1 MPYIQLDGQQ
11 YPLIA
16 GDNAVGGD
24 ERARVRL
31 NGNGSDGIL
40 ASLEVGADGSTVV
53 RRIDG
58 NVKVNGVALGA
69 EPAPLLHGDRI
80 EVAGREL
87 FFGDDRRAWKHAVR
101 PARTATRGG
110 IPHVGAGKP
119 TAATGG
125 RIISLTDGREYVVPA
140 QGIVFGRDPTCDVV
154 VGSTEVSRKH
164 ASLSPSPEGYLLRDT
179 STNGV
184 LVNGEPAS
192 SPALLGRGDVLTI
205 GDEEFRFYADS
216 APPPRA
222 PLATLEVIS
231 SGMLKGTM
239 MEVRSPLAHVGRG
252 AHNDIIVSDESV
264 SDSHA
269 KLQRREDGWYVVD
282 MGSTNG
288 TYVGGRRIEGE
299 AALVGAPDVRFGG
312 VKFIFRVPE
321 GAKAGNASQTRAIA
335 AFKVDPRKAARERK
349 LPSCRNRGSARR
361 RRLARRGSGKEV
373 VAWSAAAHLV
383 WSADSDRGWR
393 THSDHRSLVQ
403 LEVGQGTHTGMVRSG
418 NEDSFFADP
427 PAGLFVVADG
437 MGGHAAGE
445 IASDMAVRIV
455 SDELRVIRDIT
466 TDDVPVKVS
475 DALKRA
481 NQEIYERTL
490 TEVDKQGMG
499 TTASVLDRRAG
510 PISHRPGWRFPH
522 LSAARRE
529 AHAADEGSLVRA
541 GAGRR
546 GISDAGAGA
555 LPSLQQR
562 DHAMRGRGLGRGA
575 RHLHG

>member
-16 GDNAVGGD
+16 GENPVGGD
-24 ERARVRL
+24 EKARVRL
-31 NGNGSDGIL
+31 SGNGSDGIL
-40 ASLEVGADGSTVV
+40 ASLDVGSDGATVV

-58 NVKVNGVALGA
+58 VVKVNSVALGA

-87 FFGDDRRAWKHAVR
+87 FFGDDRRAGNTQFVEPVR
-101 PARTATRGG
+101 LPEGSGA
-110 IPHVGAGKP
+110 PHVGAGKP

-140 QGIVFGRDPTCDVV
+140 AGLVFGRDPTCDVV

-164 ASLSPSPEGYLLRDT
+164 ASLSPSSEGYLLRDT

-205 GDEEFRFYADS
+205 GDEQFRFYADS

-231 SGMLKGTM
+231 SGILKGTI

-335 AFKVDPRKAARERK
+335 AFKVDPRKAAVGAKTPVVSQPGQRPPVAREDATTAK
-349 LPSCRNRGSARR
+349 KSSRGVP
-361 RRLARRGSGKEV
+361 LLIWCGV
-373 VAWSAAAHLV
+373 LI
-383 WSADSDRGWR
+383 
-393 THSDHRSLVQ
+393 LI
-403 LEVGQGTHTGMVRSG
+403 
-418 NEDSFFADP
+418 
-427 PAGLFVVADG
+427 
-437 MGGHAAGE
+437 AAGVL
-445 IASDMAVRIV
+445 I
-455 SDELRVIRDIT
+455 LIT
-466 TDDVPVKVS
+466 
-475 DALKRA
+475 
-481 NQEIYERTL
+481 
-490 TEVDKQGMG
+490 G
-499 TTASVLDRRAG
+499 
-510 PISHRPGWRFPH
+510 H
-522 LSAARRE
+522 
-529 AHAADEGSLVRA
+529 
-541 GAGRR
+541 
-546 GISDAGAGA
+546 
-555 LPSLQQR
+555 
-562 DHAMRGRGLGRGA
+562 
-575 RHLHG
+575 